1 MCPENPGTQ
10 QVDSMSKGRAEA
22 AADKNQKIVH
32 RLSLSLKASRP
43 ASIVLRMCLAEN
55 PSTRKAT
62 SRSVLKADEK
72 RRHHGAA
79 F

>member
-32 RLSLSLKASRP
+32 RLSPSLKASRP
-43 ASIVLRMCLAEN
+43 ASIDLRIVSC
-55 PSTRKAT
+55 RKSFEAQG
-62 SRSVLKADEK
+62 D
-72 RRHHGAA
+72 HPIGA
-79 F
+79 